1 MVYFNEKNN
10 LIDKTLE
17 KIPEVE
23 WLPASGRSKNRGYD
37 KPKTRLVY
45 I

>member
-1 MVYFNEKNN
+1 MVYFKKRKNN

-23 WLPASGRSKNRGYD
+23 WIPAWGKQE
-37 KPKTRLVY
+37 
-45 I
+45 